1 MREAITKLKNG
12 GIVAGAIDW
21 PKSGEP
27 ELTEVFGKPA
37 HIPLGVARLAIM
49 TNAVTIAIAFYKD
62 SHPRYQMYYS
72 EPLDVIRTGNKQ
84 EEIKLNTRKYL
95 DFFEKAVSQHPD
107 QWMMFHKFWADQS
120 EN

>member
-1 MREAITKLKNG
+1 
-12 GIVAGAIDW
+12 
-21 PKSGEP
+21 
-27 ELTEVFGKPA
+27 
-37 HIPLGVARLAIM
+37 M